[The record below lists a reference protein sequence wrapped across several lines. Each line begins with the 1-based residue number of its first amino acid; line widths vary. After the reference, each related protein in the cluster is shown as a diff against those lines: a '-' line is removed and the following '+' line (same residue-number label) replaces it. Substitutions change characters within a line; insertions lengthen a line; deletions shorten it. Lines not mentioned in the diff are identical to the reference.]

1 MFIGIPEED
10 GTKWVNVEE
19 LTEVKVVDNSIVL
32 FHSDDGLETL
42 NFKSAEIA
50 EEVAEDIVTQAT
62 NHYRIDEEDLDEEY
76 N

>member
-1 MFIGIPEED
+1 MFIGITEED
-10 GTKWVNVEE
+10 GTRWVNVES

-42 NFKSAEIA
+42 SFKSAEIA

-62 NHYRIDEEDLDEEY
+62 NYYRIDSEDLVDE
-76 N
+76 

>member
-1 MFIGIPEED
+1 MFIGITEED
-10 GTKWVNVEE
+10 GTRWVNVGS

-42 NFKSAEIA
+42 NFKSTEIA

-62 NHYRIDEEDLDEEY
+62 NCYRIDEEDLADE
-76 N
+76 

>member
-1 MFIGIPEED
+1 MFIGITEED
-10 GTKWVNVEE
+10 GTRWVNVES

-42 NFKSAEIA
+42 NFKSTEIA

-62 NHYRIDEEDLDEEY
+62 NYYRIDEDDLADE
-76 N
+76 